1 MAAEGPIL
9 AFGVIYQILRGQPE
23 APTSL
28 GRIVDQW
35 ITQQIPGSRV
45 RAQFKSNPLAG
56 KRLQTFVEQRL
67 RDDIWLAATAQP
79 NGNARVGKRHMC
91 VVDVHLDPEVGR
103 RAFEGCQS
111 RCQPKTRK
119 GLHEADT
126 NGIEPMIRT
135 THASTV
141 VQHRQGEFY
150 ACGEALAVE
159 CRSHASPVTAEKTET
174 GPAFRRCDTSADG
187 AMANAKRSRGS
198 RERAEAVSRQDGLK
212 RLERRQFI
220 VVRHEH
226 I

>member
-1 MAAEGPIL
+1 
-9 AFGVIYQILRGQPE
+9 
-23 APTSL
+23 
-28 GRIVDQW
+28 
-35 ITQQIPGSRV
+35 
-45 RAQFKSNPLAG
+45 
-56 KRLQTFVEQRL
+56 
-67 RDDIWLAATAQP
+67 
-79 NGNARVGKRHMC
+79 
-91 VVDVHLDPEVGR
+91 
-103 RAFEGCQS
+103 
-111 RCQPKTRK
+111 
-119 GLHEADT
+119 
-126 NGIEPMIRT
+126 MIRT